1 MRPAPP
7 TDMSIQTDPH
17 DSRDD
22 SDTGTHAGAVACAE
36 AHAGTEATSPAR
48 PGAVARTVRRRRGA
62 GVVEALDAIAAETP
76 VVLVYNAT
84 PFAVM
89 MATPEDLA
97 DFALGFSLSEGIVA
111 EASELRI
118 EEIATSLE
126 GISVQLS
133 IPEPR
138 AQALAP
144 RRRNLQGRSG
154 CGVCGTESIE
164 AVLRP
169 PSRVGDSAP
178 LPARALQRALDELR
192 RRQPLNALT
201 GATHA
206 AGWADGDGRVLL
218 VREDVGRHNALDKL
232 IGAMS
237 AAGLDPSRGFA
248 VVTSR
253 ASFEMAMKAAQA
265 GIPLLAAISAP
276 TALAI
281 ALAHS
286 ANLTLIGFARDD
298 GHAVYTHPRR
308 LLEGDPAQDHDRDRI
323 AAAPVSPTR
332 DRDSDRDATEAPP

>member
-1 MRPAPP
+1 
-7 TDMSIQTDPH
+7 MSRASNDVGQADVGQP
-17 DSRDD
+17 DVER
-22 SDTGTHAGAVACAE
+22 SDVEQSDVGAGAVQ
-36 AHAGTEATSPAR
+36 
-48 PGAVARTVRRRRGA
+48 RTVRRRRGA
-62 GVVEALDAIAAETP
+62 RVVEALDAIAAEVP
-76 VVLVYNAT
+76 IALIYNAT

-97 DFALGFSLSEGIVA
+97 DFALGFSLSEGIVDTA
-111 EASELRI
+111 DELRI

-126 GISVQLS
+126 GITIQLT

-138 AQALAP
+138 AAALEQ

-169 PSRVGDSAP
+169 PPRVGESAP
-178 LPARALQRALDELR
+178 LRARALQRALRELR
-192 RRQPLNALT
+192 ERQPLNALT

-206 AGWADGDGRVLL
+206 AGWADRDGRVLL

-232 IGAMS
+232 VGALT
-237 AAGLDPSRGFA
+237 ANGIDPLLGFA

-253 ASFEMAMKAAQA
+253 ASYEMAMKAAQA

-286 ANLTLIGFARDD
+286 AHLTLIGFARDD
-298 GHAVYTHPRR
+298 GHAVYTHAQR
-308 LLEGDPAQDHDRDRI
+308 LLEDDAPPSDASPDATQASRSSH
-323 AAAPVSPTR
+323 AAPEPAR
-332 DRDSDRDATEAPP
+332 QRAGRLGRDATESNP

>member
-1 MRPAPP
+1 M
-7 TDMSIQTDPH
+7 Q
-17 DSRDD
+17 
-22 SDTGTHAGAVACAE
+22 
-36 AHAGTEATSPAR
+36 
-48 PGAVARTVRRRRGA
+48 RRRGERVA
-62 GVVEALDAIAAETP
+62 EALDAIAAEVP
-76 VVLVYNAT
+76 VALSYNGT

-89 MATPEDLA
+89 MATPDDLT

-111 EASELRI
+111 SAQELRVDAI
-118 EEIATSLE
+118 DTSLE
-126 GISVQLS
+126 GIAIALS
-133 IPEPR
+133 IPEAR
-138 AQALAP
+138 AAALDQ

-169 PSRVGDSAP
+169 PPRLPDSAP
-178 LPARALQRALDELR
+178 IQLHALQRALRELR
-192 RRQPLNALT
+192 QQQPLNALT

-206 AGWADGDGRVLL
+206 AGWADRDGRVLF

-232 IGAMS
+232 IGALS
-237 AAGLDPSRGFA
+237 TRAIDPLSGFA

-281 ALAHS
+281 ALADS

-298 GHAVYTHPRR
+298 GHAVYTHAYR
-308 LLEGDPAQDHDRDRI
+308 LLDDPVDASGE
-323 AAAPVSPTR
+323 AAA
-332 DRDSDRDATEAPP
+332 